1 MQHDSG
7 YKLLFSHAQMVE
19 DLLRGF
25 ITDDWVNHLDFTTL
39 EKVNTN
45 QITDDLRERHNDL
58 IWRVRWHSPAAP
70 PRWLYLYLLLEFQ
83 SLVDHWMA
91 VRIFTYIGLLYQDLI
106 RQGQIKKHEKLPPVL
121 PIVLYNGNK
130 TWTAPVNLAAL
141 VEQVQGLEPYCPQ
154 MRYFLLDEQHY
165 DETQL
170 LELGGLSAA
179 LFRLERSRTAE
190 AMMDVLSQLNHWLNT
205 PGNEALHHAFTEF
218 LRLVLLPARLPGI
231 ELPIMHELSEVRA
244 MLSERV
250 KEWTQQWEQQGLL
263 RGRLEGRREGLNAER
278 FLLARQAKRRFGAA
292 IAAQFELSIAIIDD
306 SEQLSL
312 IGEWL
317 IDCNTGKELL
327 QQVEQFVK
335 QAPTK

>member
-1 MQHDSG
+1 
-7 YKLLFSHAQMVE
+7 
-19 DLLRGF
+19 
-25 ITDDWVNHLDFTTL
+25 
-39 EKVNTN
+39 
-45 QITDDLRERHNDL
+45 
-58 IWRVRWHSPAAP
+58 
-70 PRWLYLYLLLEFQ
+70 
-83 SLVDHWMA
+83 
-91 VRIFTYIGLLYQDLI
+91 
-106 RQGQIKKHEKLPPVL
+106 
-121 PIVLYNGNK
+121 
-130 TWTAPVNLAAL
+130 
-141 VEQVQGLEPYCPQ
+141 
-154 MRYFLLDEQHY
+154 
-165 DETQL
+165 
-170 LELGGLSAA
+170 
-179 LFRLERSRTAE
+179 
-190 AMMDVLSQLNHWLNT
+190 
-205 PGNEALHHAFTEF
+205 
-218 LRLVLLPARLPGI
+218 
-231 ELPIMHELSEVRA
+231 MHELSEVRA